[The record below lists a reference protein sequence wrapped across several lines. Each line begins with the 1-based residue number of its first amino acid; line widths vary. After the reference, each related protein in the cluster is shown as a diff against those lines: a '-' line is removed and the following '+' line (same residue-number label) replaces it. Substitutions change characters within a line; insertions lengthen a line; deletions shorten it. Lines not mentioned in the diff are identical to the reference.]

1 MKFSQM
7 EYQRPD
13 VDGMIEQYKQ
23 ITERFPNCKNAKE
36 QMKCILEHESIM
48 KAYQTMS
55 TLAYIHNSINT
66 ADEFY
71 AQEKAFY
78 NEKSPVI
85 QEYEQAFLQ
94 VVYDSR
100 FRKELEKEVGILFF
114 ENIKVALRSFSPE
127 IIPLLQQENELTTEY
142 QKLLA
147 SAKIEFDGKTVVNR
161 TPAEI
166 MNLLCL
172 VDAKLEEDVRRQQSA
187 CENEDLVFD
196 GLSEIMKQRIFLV
209 QSIGQHPEI
218 GGFSRDALDY
228 EIARCAMAENLGRLG
243 KGYLEKFRTLSLQSQ
258 QAVLMG
264 DIDKELI
271 EDIIPLAE
279 AFAQDLATGVEDPRH
294 SEVMKTWSCI
304 FDFSPE
310 NFERFRE
317 HYFKR
322 LSEKKE

>member
-36 QMKCILEHESIM
+36 QMKCILEHESVM

-66 ADEFY
+66 ADKFY

-100 FRKELEKEVGILFF
+100 FKKELEKELGTLFF

-147 SAKIEFDGKTVVNR
+147 SAKIEFDGK
-161 TPAEI
+161 EL
-166 MNLLCL
+166 NLSTITTYL
-172 VDAKLEEDVRRQQSA
+172 Q
-187 CENEDLVFD
+187 DLD
-196 GLSEIMKQRIFLV
+196 
-209 QSIGQHPEI
+209 
-218 GGFSRDALDY
+218 
-228 EIARCAMAENLGRLG
+228 
-243 KGYLEKFRTLSLQSQ
+243 RTLR
-258 QAVLMG
+258 
-264 DIDKELI
+264 K
-271 EDIIPLAE
+271 
-279 AFAQDLATGVEDPRH
+279 
-294 SEVMKTWSCI
+294 
-304 FDFSPE
+304 
-310 NFERFRE
+310 
-317 HYFKR
+317 
-322 LSEKKE
+322 